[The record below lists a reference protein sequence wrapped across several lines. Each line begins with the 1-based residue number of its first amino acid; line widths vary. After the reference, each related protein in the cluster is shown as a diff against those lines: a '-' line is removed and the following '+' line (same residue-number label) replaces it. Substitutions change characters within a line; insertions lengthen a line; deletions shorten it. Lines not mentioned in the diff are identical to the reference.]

1 MIFRKNMDN
10 NFEFGQFI
18 SEQRHMLSMESQE
31 LAKALGILNA
41 YLPQL
46 EKGIHIIPISDL
58 LDKIAKCKNRNDFLF
73 FYLLRS
79 ALSGTEIFYQN

>member
-1 MIFRKNMDN
+1 MIYATD
-10 NFEFGQFI
+10 FGQFI

-31 LAKALGILNA
+31 LAKTLGILNA

-79 ALSGTEIFYQN
+79 ALCGTEIFYQN

>member
-1 MIFRKNMDN
+1 MDN

-31 LAKALGILNA
+31 LAKALGILNE

-79 ALSGTEIFYQN
+79 ALSGTEIFIKINII

>member
-1 MIFRKNMDN
+1 MDN

-73 FYLLRS
+73 SYLLRS
-79 ALSGTEIFYQN
+79 ALCGTEIFYQN

>member
-1 MIFRKNMDN
+1 MDN

-79 ALSGTEIFYQN
+79 ALSGTEIFYPNLI